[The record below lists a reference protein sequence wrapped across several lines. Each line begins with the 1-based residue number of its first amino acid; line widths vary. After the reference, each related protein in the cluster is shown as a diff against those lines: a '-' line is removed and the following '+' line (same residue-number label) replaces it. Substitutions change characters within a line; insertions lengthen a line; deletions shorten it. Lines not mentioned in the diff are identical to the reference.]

1 MRLRNRNRYRNSVRL
16 PVILFFVIVGG
27 LVGTRWVKEV
37 RARHVA
43 LHLSTEVR
51 ELDHSLTTLRRDI
64 QDLRS
69 RYSALT
75 TEDALTRVDEVRVDG
90 QTQSIQ
96 VQPKNGA
103 PADQIQPLAP
113 GQTPGASAGRP
124 TGNAGRSSWR
134 VLDF

>member
-1 MRLRNRNRYRNSVRL
+1 MPRL
-16 PVILFFVIVGG
+16 PLP
-27 LVGTRWVKEV
+27 LLTLL
-37 RARHVA
+37 AA
-43 LHLSTEVR
+43 LAATGAAAQTPPPEAAPLKRGPGDRIER
-51 ELDHSLTTLRRDI
+51 I
-64 QDLRS
+64 
-69 RYSALT
+69 T

-103 PADQIQPLAP
+103 PAYQIQPLAP
-113 GQTPGASAGRP
+113 GQTPGASTGRP

>member
-1 MRLRNRNRYRNSVRL
+1 MPRTIL
-16 PVILFFVIVGG
+16 PS
-27 LVGTRWVKEV
+27 
-37 RARHVA
+37 RALPAA
-43 LHLSTEVR
+43 LA
-51 ELDHSLTTLRRDI
+51 
-64 QDLRS
+64 
-69 RYSALT
+69 ALLAGAAAAQTPPPEPVPLQRGPGDRIERIT

-103 PADQIQPLAP
+103 PAYQIQPLAP